1 MKKIFLPICLLAAS
15 VVVAQTDGIIDP
27 NKYLQKKLKWNNDTV
42 FIYDSKVQFNG
53 MNGFGFKNFSI
64 GKDSILGK
72 MPCIIP
78 DLSKCNY
85 NMPNLATTEQ
95 YKTIMLER
103 YGSVAVV
110 KPPALRNSK
119 PPVKR

>member
-1 MKKIFLPICLLAAS
+1 MKKILLPFCLLVAS
-15 VVVAQTDGIIDP
+15 IAVAQTDGIIDP

-42 FIYDSKVQFNG
+42 FIYDSKVQLNG
-53 MNGFGFKNFSI
+53 MNGFGFKSFST
-64 GKDSILGK
+64 GKDSILGQ

-85 NMPNLATTEQ
+85 NMPNLASTPQ
-95 YKTIMLER
+95 YKAIMLER

-110 KPPALRNSK
+110 KPPVIRNNK
-119 PPVKR
+119 PPVNR

>member
-1 MKKIFLPICLLAAS
+1 MKKILFPLCLLVAS
-15 VVVAQTDGIIDP
+15 IAVAQTDGIIDP
-27 NKYLQKKLKWNNDTV
+27 NKYLQKKMKWNNDTV
-42 FIYDSKVQFNG
+42 FIYDSKIQFNG
-53 MNGFGFKNFSI
+53 MNGFGFKSFST
-64 GKDSILGK
+64 GKDSILGQ

-85 NMPNLATTEQ
+85 NMPNLATTQQ